1 MIVSFAAPELE
12 TERLTL
18 RLMNA
23 GDFEAYHRMLADD
36 EVQRYLAGK
45 ANTRDE
51 SYRSFSML
59 FGQWLIRGFGFLG
72 VYEKSTSE
80 LVGRVGYHNPEGW
93 PGFEIG
99 WTIARDRWGRGYATE
114 AARRVLRH
122 AFEAMGQK
130 HVISVIHPDNAAS
143 INVAKKIGETFERE
157 MEVWGRRSLI
167 YGMDASRIDTRK

>member
-1 MIVSFAAPELE
+1 VIVSFEAPVLD

-18 RLMNA
+18 RMISA
-23 GDFEAYHRMLADD
+23 GDFEAYHRMLSDD

-45 ANTRDE
+45 GNTRDE

-59 FGQWLIRGFGFLG
+59 LGQWLIRGYGFLG
-72 VYEKSTSE
+72 VYEKATNE
-80 LVGRVGYHNPEGW
+80 LVGHVGYHNPEGW

-122 AFEAMGQK
+122 AFEEMQQT

-143 INVAKKIGETFERE
+143 IAVAKKIGETFERE
-157 MEVWGRRSLI
+157 MEVMGRRALI
-167 YGMDASRIDTRK
+167 YGVSRRAQD